1 MPAIVIA
8 TDGSEAAESAA
19 RTGFELARLTG
30 DEVILVSVWELLTG
44 SFGSAVPYMDE
55 RSLEADK
62 IRGQAVLDAAVK
74 AAAEAGVKAEG
85 QLVQGQPAEEICR
98 IAKERR
104 ARMIVVGT
112 HGWGPIRSF
121 LSGSVL
127 AGVLHDAPC
136 PVLAGPRGSR
146 EPSDAEE

>member
-30 DEVILVSVWELLTG
+30 DEVVLVSVWELLTG

-62 IRGQAVLDAAVK
+62 IRAQAVLDAAVK
-74 AAAEAGVKAEG
+74 AAGEAGVKAEA

-98 IAKERR
+98 IAKERD

-136 PVLAGPRGSR
+136 AVLAGPRGSR
-146 EPSDAEE
+146 EPSDTEE

>member
-30 DEVILVSVWELLTG
+30 DEVVLVSVWELLTG

-62 IRGQAVLDAAVK
+62 IRAQAVLDAAVK
-74 AAAEAGVKAEG
+74 AAGEAGVKAEA

-98 IAKERR
+98 IAKERD

-146 EPSDAEE
+146 EPSDTEE

>member
-1 MPAIVIA
+1 MSVIVIA
-8 TDGSEAAESAA
+8 TDGSEAGESAA
-19 RTGFELARLTG
+19 RTGFELARLIG

-44 SFGSAVPYMDE
+44 SFGTAVPYMDE

-62 IRGQAVLDAAVK
+62 IRGQAVLDAAVT
-74 AAAEAGVKAEG
+74 AAAEAGVKAEA

-98 IAKERR
+98 IAKERD

-127 AGVLHDAPC
+127 AGVLHDASC

-146 EPSDAEE
+146 EPTDAER